1 MMNNIFSYTF
11 RTSMGIHNYFFQ
23 KEDKTLKIYEYL
35 PFEKISDNEFIVKP
49 DLNKEPVFMSLK
61 INFKELKPYNESKKY
76 INVFQ
81 NTSEENNVMNYDK
94 YGFPIFDDEWE
105 DDKAFQKT
113 IPVEE
118 FMKEHPG
125 AKTIAEHW
133 EKEEINIKKEDK
145 EEIPK
150 DKFSLF

>member
-11 RTSMGIHNYFFQ
+11 RTSMGIYNYFFL
-23 KEDKTLKIYEYL
+23 KEDKTLKMYEYL

-49 DLNKEPVFMSLK
+49 DLNKKPVLMTLK
-61 INFKELKPYNESKKY
+61 INLKELKSYDESKKY

-81 NTSEENNVMNYDK
+81 NTSRENNVMNYDD

-105 DDKAFQKT
+105 DNKAFQKT
-113 IPVEE
+113 LPVEE

-133 EKEEINIKKEDK
+133 EGKEINIKQTEK
-145 EEIPK
+145 EEPKK
-150 DKFSLF
+150 DKNALF

>member
-1 MMNNIFSYTF
+1 
-11 RTSMGIHNYFFQ
+11 MGIHNYFFL

-49 DLNKEPVFMSLK
+49 DFNKEPVLMTLK
-61 INFKELKPYNESKKY
+61 INLKELKPYNEKKKY

-94 YGFPIFDDEWE
+94 YGFPIFDDEYE
-105 DDKAFQKT
+105 DDIINKNNVNINKDR
-113 IPVEE
+113 
-118 FMKEHPG
+118 
-125 AKTIAEHW
+125 
-133 EKEEINIKKEDK
+133 EINIKKEDK
-145 EEIPK
+145 EETPK

>member
-1 MMNNIFSYTF
+1 MKMMNNIFSYTF
-11 RTSMGIHNYFFQ
+11 RTSMGIHNYFFL

-49 DLNKEPVFMSLK
+49 DFNKEPVLMTLK
-61 INFKELKPYNESKKY
+61 INLKELKPYNENKKY

-94 YGFPIFDDEWE
+94 YGFPIFDDEYE
-105 DDKAFQKT
+105 DDIINKNNVNINKDR
-113 IPVEE
+113 
-118 FMKEHPG
+118 
-125 AKTIAEHW
+125 
-133 EKEEINIKKEDK
+133 EINIKKEDK
-145 EEIPK
+145 EETPK